1 MWSCVESIPKPRFQK
16 QVLHFFTDVVG
27 LMQLRKKRSAKR
39 KEKAKTLRCSER
51 RSVCGRIRTVL
62 IWHTKFGFQFN
73 PNEHPKHN
81 IDFQWFYGLQEYHC
95 RNPQRGD
102 LGVLFCF
109 PFRDV
114 KSLGFCDKNYLEPR
128 FVVLISRTRR
138 SAWFWR
144 YQSVT
149 SSFMSF
155 AVL

>member
-1 MWSCVESIPKPRFQK
+1 MCWIDPQAKVSKTGVA
-16 QVLHFFTDVVG
+16 FFHRCGGPDAAE
-27 LMQLRKKRSAKR
+27 KKRSAKR
-39 KEKAKTLRCSER
+39 KEKAKTLRCSKR